1 MMRRSAA
8 VVATLGVLATTL
20 GVLAASNPWPR
31 DRGPGPMTLL
41 TNEFASDHP
50 DDAASARS
58 ADWWVTSGSLF
69 AGRDYLWSGR
79 PDDGRPGPA
88 SSPWTGSAVLRAL
101 SAREARSDTAVR
113 FDLRINALTQTAR
126 TAARQF
132 DGVHVMLRYQS
143 EESTYYV
150 SVGRRD
156 GRYAIKRKTPGGPSN
171 GGTYVTLAATDSP
184 APPRMRTGWH
194 TVEMSIRGSRTVVVV
209 LRVDGV
215 PVLRAV
221 EHKPA
226 SDVAP
231 VAGRVGLRGD
241 NCDFLVRGF
250 RESARAAVL

>member
-1 MMRRSAA
+1 MMRRGVSVTAA
-8 VVATLGVLATTL
+8 L
-20 GVLAASNPWPR
+20 GVLAATLAVLVASSPQP
-31 DRGPGPMTLL
+31 RGPGPMALL
-41 TNEFASDHP
+41 TNEFAFHHP
-50 DDAASARS
+50 ADGASTRS
-58 ADWWVTSGSLF
+58 ADWRVTSGSLF
-69 AGRDYLWSGR
+69 GGRDYLWSGR

-101 SAREARSDTAVR
+101 SSGDDHADTVVR
-113 FDLRINALTQTAR
+113 FFLRVNGLTQTPR
-126 TAARQF
+126 TAARPF

-150 SVGRRD
+150 SVSRRD

-171 GGTYVTLAATDSP
+171 GGTYVTLAATDLP
-184 APPRMRTGWH
+184 APPGMRSGWH
-194 TVEMSIRGSRTVVVV
+194 TVEASIQGDRTVVVG
-209 LRVDGV
+209 LRIDGR

-226 SDVAP
+226 TDRTP

-250 RESARAAVL
+250 RESARADVL